1 MRLLHIEGGSTGPES
16 SLIKEVQRLE
26 IEKRAKRIN
35 LKMEE
40 DGLLAGQD
48 LGHLLDGRLLS
59 FLFGRELLDRL
70 HLLRRLLLLRL
81 FLLLDLHL
89 LGLDFW
95 FGEEQQ
101 TILQLDS

>member
-1 MRLLHIEGGSTGPES
+1 
-16 SLIKEVQRLE
+16 
-26 IEKRAKRIN
+26 
-35 LKMEE
+35 MEE

-89 LGLDFW
+89 LGLDF
-95 FGEEQQ
+95 
-101 TILQLDS
+101 